1 MMSIFEDE
9 YDIDNDELME
19 LPELRSLHA
28 ELINEE
34 IAEQVEDPFQ
44 NKVNFLDDYF
54 DEYDDLME
62 QYDENPDMVNKL
74 VSDATEFCN
83 EVLKLID
90 EKYGLDI
97 DEEQVSDFGIDKLKA
112 VTYSLYDF
120 FVINYTKNLKKFFVK
135 YIIKN
140 KEEICNVLAD
150 ARDRADVTT
159 TSFKQKLNSEDIAV
173 ILSNLRTVIEYV
185 NSLDLEPLEMMDI
198 YNPERYDVYQIN
210 ELISEGI
217 LNGDFVSKFFEPI
230 IYQDTSEDYIE
241 IFSSIEGSLLKKF
254 KKVQADVKPY
264 HPEED
269 DFE

>member
-9 YDIDNDELME
+9 YDIDNDEIQE

-34 IAEQVEDPFQ
+34 ISEQVEDPFVS
-44 NKVNFLDDYF
+44 KVNFLDDYF

-62 QYDENPDMVNKL
+62 QYDENPDMVAKL
-74 VSDATEFCN
+74 VDDATAFCN

-90 EKYGLDI
+90 EKYNLDL
-97 DEEQVSDFGIDKLKA
+97 DDDALAEYGIEKLKA

-120 FVINYTKNLKKFFVK
+120 FIINYTKNLKKFFVK

-140 KEEICNVLAD
+140 AEEICNVLND
-150 ARDRADVTT
+150 VRDKTDVTT
-159 TSFKQKLNSEDIAV
+159 VSFKQKLNNEHVAV

-185 NSLDLEPLEMMDI
+185 NSLDLEPLEVMDI
-198 YNPERYDVYQIN
+198 YNPERYDVYQISTM
-210 ELISEGI
+210 ITDGV

-230 IYQDTSEDYIE
+230 IVQDTSEDYIE
-241 IFSSIEGSLLKKF
+241 IFSSIEGNLLKKF

-264 HPEED
+264 HPEEED
-269 DFE
+269 E